1 MKRAKFVCFV
11 LSAYFEGPHALM
23 CVRTGK
29 GVYARRAKYTYCL
42 PTFIWLEFYVDFV
55 TERKNSLPD
64 RCEHAAVNT
73 EHNWQVMKA

>member
-23 CVRTGK
+23 WYMLAG
-29 GVYARRAKYTYCL
+29 ARAKYTYCL